1 MKTVIISIILILSFN
16 ISYGIEIAPR
26 ITDKEIVE
34 RLTKLEQGQNSL
46 NKRIEDLE
54 QSLNKR
60 IDDVNKRIDSLE
72 YSLNKRID
80 DLRNEM
86 QNSFNILEWMLAI
99 FISILIVIIGF
110 ILKIDWQLHKKIV
123 KIEENIRNQENEI
136 NFVKDVLKKLFP
148 SKEIL

>member
-60 IDDVNKRIDSLE
+60 IDD
-72 YSLNKRID
+72 
-80 DLRNEM
+80 LRSEV

-148 SKEIL
+148 PKEIL